1 MAGPLAA
8 AEKVQAVQTAVIAAG
23 HELTLDW
30 SRGSDV
36 ELDEYGSRPDV
47 SAEIASAD
55 LDAVLTADAVL
66 VVASEHDGRGMF
78 VELGAALA
86 QAQRG
91 ELEHVVVV
99 GTIRHESVFYYHPAV
114 VRVSTVDE
122 WLSEIA

>member
-1 MAGPLAA
+1 M
-8 AEKVQAVQTAVIAAG
+8 IAAG
-23 HELTLDW
+23 HELTRDW

-86 QAQRG
+86 RLNAAN
-91 ELEHVVVV
+91 LEHVVVV
-99 GTIRHESVFYYHPAV
+99 GTIRHESVFYHHPAV
-114 VRVSTVDE
+114 VRVSTVDQ